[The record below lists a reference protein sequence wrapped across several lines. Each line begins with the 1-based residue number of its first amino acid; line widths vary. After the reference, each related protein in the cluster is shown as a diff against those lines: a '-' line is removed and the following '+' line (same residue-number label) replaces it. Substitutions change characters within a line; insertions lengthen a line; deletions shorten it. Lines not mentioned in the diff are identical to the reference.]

1 MSDPTKAGQRTQY
14 TQVTGIRAIRRLPRL
29 GKIRLGIKVKNAAGV
44 EYPKDVSWFVCP
56 PEVQAVYGERPQ
68 ELDVI
73 IPVEDPKMFF
83 PFTLKFYAASS
94 LVCKGDGM
102 TAERA
107 IGRVDDADTVLIQPK
122 KGDRRCKVK
131 CPCGHLKTDENPKG
145 ECSLKATLMVMIPKV
160 SMGGIYA
167 LDSGSIH
174 NVIEINSC
182 VAVERLPDPTIEGD
196 EGDPPGFLRSLF
208 GHVALIPL
216 KLRRV
221 ERDIEKP
228 DGKRVKKW
236 LLQLTTDMNLPAVQQ
251 YRDGAVLALGR
262 SNQLALPAPDR
273 DITDDRAPIEVTDAE
288 DIGSGPAVG
297 GPSPPPPP
305 DASPAVEAEKPPAT
319 GAVDSSPTVSGEA
332 QPAQEFGAPSPGS
345 PGSPERAE
353 EQRARNE
360 RAASAAAG
368 IAERQPGEDRE
379 EQSEVVAIETAINNA
394 QTMMELDAVWRDRV
408 LRNKELDGAVK
419 YSLQDLLLERKKYL
433 KKFGKK

>member
-1 MSDPTKAGQRTQY
+1 MDPTKVGQRTQY
-14 TQVTGIRAIRRLPRL
+14 TQVAGVRAIRRLPRL
-29 GKIRLGIKVKNAAGV
+29 GKIRLGIKVKNAVGV

-107 IGRVDDADTVLIQPK
+107 IGRVDDADIVLVEPK
-122 KGDRRCKVK
+122 KGDRRTKVK

-196 EGDPPGFLRSLF
+196 EGEPAGFLRALF

-262 SNQLALPAPDR
+262 SSQLALPAPDR
-273 DITDDRAPIEVTDAE
+273 DITDDKQVLDVTDLEDTGTGQAE
-288 DIGSGPAVG
+288 G
-297 GPSPPPPP
+297 GEASASPPPTTGTVVPP
-305 DASPAVEAEKPPAT
+305 QPVAKRERATPAGAAGEAPPA
-319 GAVDSSPTVSGEA
+319 
-332 QPAQEFGAPSPGS
+332 QQ
-345 PGSPERAE
+345 
-353 EQRARNE
+353 
-360 RAASAAAG
+360 
-368 IAERQPGEDRE
+368 DRE
-379 EQSEVVAIETAINNA
+379 PGADEEEGGEPTELDRIKADLHAAIDFPA
-394 QTMMELDAVWRDRV
+394 LDAVWKERV
-408 LRNKELDGAVK
+408 MRNKGLDGK
-419 YSLQDLLLERKKYL
+419 EKFELQELLLERKKEI